1 MPWLDKTVDGSF
13 SGLGLIEIRAC
24 EIRTCE
30 IDRRRDPWPWATTEG
45 PMAGLGWLVGPM

>member
-24 EIRTCE
+24 EI
-30 IDRRRDPWPWATTEG
+30 DRRRDPWPWAAAEG